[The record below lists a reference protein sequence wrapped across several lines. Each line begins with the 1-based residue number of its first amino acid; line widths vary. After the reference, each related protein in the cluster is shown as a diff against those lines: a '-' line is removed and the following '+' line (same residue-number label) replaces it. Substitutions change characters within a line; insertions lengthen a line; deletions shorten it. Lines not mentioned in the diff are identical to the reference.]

1 MGGNGAYIASEGG
14 VPMRNRTHND
24 TEYRIDGH
32 KVLVQAGNPKQKKDS
47 NEFEFRES
55 YLSLWKD

>member
-32 KVLVQAGNPKQKKDS
+32 KVLVQAGNPKQKKY
-47 NEFEFRES
+47 NTTVI
-55 YLSLWKD
+55 